1 MISDERLKR
10 AARLAGDII
19 ISDLELSGE
28 AEHSFSPEFKWRIE
42 KLGRKLKG
50 GRHMT
55 AWQRAACF
63 FLALFVG
70 AGIWLTVDT
79 EARAEIF
86 GWIKEQYETVFHY
99 HFEGGASGET
109 QEYELG
115 WVPDGCV
122 FEAKLDDE
130 DNGYSIIYIH
140 EDAYLIFGFNYGQA
154 QDIFLLS
161 QGGLEVVPSEVNG
174 KYADFYFSPDGS
186 ESNALVWV
194 DDNQTMF
201 SLTGYF
207 DEADMVKMAESV
219 VPVK

>member
-1 MISDERLKR
+1 MVSNERLKR

-28 AEHSFSPEFKWRIE
+28 AEHSFSPEFERSIE
-42 KLGRKLKG
+42 ELGRKLKG

-63 FLALFVG
+63 FLALLVG
-70 AGIWLTVDT
+70 TGIWLTVDT

-99 HFEGGASGET
+99 HFEGGASGEA

-115 WVPDGCV
+115 WVPDGYAFKARMEEVDGCT
-122 FEAKLDDE
+122 L
-130 DNGYSIIYIH
+130 IYGSG
-140 EDAYLIFGFNYGQA
+140 LTFSFNYGNNT
-154 QDIFLLS
+154 QDVFLFNEGEIEIL
-161 QGGLEVVPSEVNG
+161 PSEVNG
-174 KYADFYFSPDGS
+174 AHAEFYFSPDSS
-186 ESNALVWV
+186 ERNAFIWF
-194 DDNQTMF
+194 DENQTMF
-201 SLTGYF
+201 TILGYC
-207 DEADMVKMAESV
+207 DEDEMIKMAESV

>member
-19 ISDLELSGE
+19 ISDPELCGG
-28 AEHSFSPEFKWRIE
+28 AEHSFSPEFERRIDE
-42 KLGRKLKG
+42 LDRKLKG
-50 GRHMT
+50 GGHMSV
-55 AWQRAACF
+55 WQRAVCF

-79 EARAEIF
+79 DARAEIF
-86 GWIKEQYETVFHY
+86 GWVKEQYETVYHF

-122 FEAKLDDE
+122 FEARMEEVD
-130 DNGYSIIYIH
+130 GYTMIYIYG
-140 EDAYLIFGFNYGQA
+140 DSYLYFSFVSGVRNQDVFIFSEGYV
-154 QDIFLLS
+154 
-161 QGGLEVVPSEVNG
+161 EVIQSEVNG
-174 KYADFYFSPDGS
+174 TPAEFYFSPDGS
-186 ESNALVWV
+186 ESNAFVWV
-194 DDNQTMF
+194 NDNQTMF
-201 SLTGYF
+201 SILGYF

>member
-19 ISDLELSGE
+19 ISDPELSGGS
-28 AEHSFSPEFKWRIE
+28 EHCFSPEFERGIE
-42 KLGRKLKG
+42 KLERRLKS

-99 HFEGGASGET
+99 HFEGGAAVET

-115 WVPDGCV
+115 WVPDGYAFGARMEEVDGCT
-122 FEAKLDDE
+122 LIYTQGDD
-130 DNGYSIIYIH
+130 YFYFSF
-140 EDAYLIFGFNYGQA
+140 AFGVRT
-154 QDIFLLS
+154 QDIFIL
-161 QGGLEVVPSEVNG
+161 GNENLEVLRSEVNG
-174 KYADFYFSPDGS
+174 APADFYFSPDGS
-186 ESNALVWV
+186 ESSALVWV

-207 DEADMVKMAESV
+207 DEAEMIKMAENV